1 MEDKKVL
8 KTVIR
13 NGVTFD
19 NYPVYVSEAYG
30 DSYLMKHEELAEQI
44 ASCIPQA
51 WRKAARF
58 DCNLIAEFQ
67 DDMDETS
74 EDEQRLLSKFER
86 WMSRHN

>member
-13 NGVTFD
+13 NGVTFE

-30 DSYLMKHEELAEQI
+30 DSYLMKHEELAEEI

-51 WRKAARF
+51 WRKAVRF

-67 DDMDETS
+67 DENDEPS
-74 EDEQRLLSKFER
+74 EEER
-86 WMSRHN
+86 RILNELDSWMKHHN